1 MPDTVAILG
10 GGVAGLSAAHELAE
24 RGFAVTVYESRGV
37 FGGKARSYGA
47 PGTGSDGRADLPAEH
62 GFRFF
67 PGFYRHLPDTM
78 SRIPGPRAGDHVID
92 ELVAADKLMMAREDG
107 ANALVTPAHAPAS
120 LDDLTALT
128 TFLFAVATQL
138 DISPEDQLFFVDRLL
153 VLLTSC
159 DERRLGQ
166 WELQTWWEFVDG
178 DHRSRGFQKFFAD
191 GLTRMLVAAQAHEMS
206 ARTGGYI
213 LLQLLFDLSRVGGHA
228 DRLLD
233 APTSEAWIDPWVAH
247 LRGKGVDLRAGAA
260 AAGIHCSHGRISGVT
275 VERSGARE
283 TVTADHYVAAM
294 PVEQL
299 VKLVSPALKAAE
311 PRLGRL
317 HLLRTRWMN
326 GVMLYLH
333 DDVAVVGG
341 HTIYTDSDWALTSV
355 SQHQFWPRVD
365 LAQHGDGSVSGILSV
380 DVSDWERP
388 ARRLGK
394 PASTCSADEIKAE
407 VWAQLKDHLN
417 DGAHVV
423 LDDAN
428 LAGAFLDEDIT
439 FPNPSATANAEP
451 LLVNTAGS
459 WANRPD
465 AVTSIPNLFLAADF
479 VRTNTDLATMEGANE
494 AARRAVNGILDAA
507 HSTAARCPVWKLR
520 EPAIFGPARALDR
533 VRWLLRRPAKAPVRV
548 SPDGRIEPVGLVGR
562 IVTRGA

>member
-1 MPDTVAILG
+1 
-10 GGVAGLSAAHELAE
+10 
-24 RGFAVTVYESRGV
+24 
-37 FGGKARSYGA
+37 
-47 PGTGSDGRADLPAEH
+47 
-62 GFRFF
+62 
-67 PGFYRHLPDTM
+67 
-78 SRIPGPRAGDHVID
+78 
-92 ELVAADKLMMAREDG
+92 
-107 ANALVTPAHAPAS
+107 
-120 LDDLTALT
+120 
-128 TFLFAVATQL
+128 
-138 DISPEDQLFFVDRLL
+138 
-153 VLLTSC
+153 
-159 DERRLGQ
+159 
-166 WELQTWWEFVDG
+166 
-178 DHRSRGFQKFFAD
+178 
-191 GLTRMLVAAQAHEMS
+191 MLVAAQAHEMS

-233 APTSEAWIDPWVAH
+233 APTSQAWIDPWVAH
-247 LRGKGVDLRAGAA
+247 LRAAGVDLRAGAA
-260 AAGIHCSHGRISGVT
+260 AVGIDCSHGRVAGVT
-275 VERSGARE
+275 VERGGARE
-283 TVTADHYVAAM
+283 TITSDHYVAAM

-311 PRLGRL
+311 PRLDRL

-333 DDVAVVGG
+333 DDVPVVAG

-365 LAQHGDGSVSGILSV
+365 FAQLGDGSVGGILSV
-380 DVSDWERP
+380 DLSDWERP

-394 PASTCSADEIKAE
+394 PASMCTADEIKAE

-465 AVTSIPNLFLAADF
+465 AVTSIPNLFLASDF
-479 VRTNTDLATMEGANE
+479 VRTYTDLATMEGANE
-494 AARRAVNGILDAA
+494 AARRAVNGILDAT
-507 HSTAARCPVWKLR
+507 HSAAARCAVWKLR
-520 EPAIFGPARALDR
+520 EPAIFAPARALDR
-533 VRWLLRRPAKAPVRV
+533 VRWLLRRPVKPPLRV
-548 SPDGRIEPVGLVGR
+548 TADRRLEPAGLTGRLVARRAAVARRAG
-562 IVTRGA
+562 